1 MVVGHRHDRR
11 PQERARGTAA
21 WSRRDVCGAGVAAL
35 CCSLHAI
42 RAHAEALRTQPIELV
57 PVAPGIFVSQG
68 VYEVTAR
75 SNQGAIAN
83 IGVIL
88 GVKAACVIDTGGCL
102 LWGQRLR
109 EAIRRLT
116 HLPITHV
123 IQTHVH
129 PDHIFGAAAFLPD
142 KPMFIGHAKLPQAM
156 AARQDYYR
164 RQLAEEL
171 GDLAAGSLAIPPTR
185 LVSDDTEIDLGNRVL
200 TITPHPPA
208 HTDNDLS
215 VFDAHTRTLW
225 AGDLL
230 FLERIPALDG
240 SLLGWLAVMEQM
252 RRIQAARVVPGH
264 GPRAADWPSAIEA
277 QVRYLTLL
285 RDQIRRVQRAG
296 GTMEQAVASVG
307 QEERAHW
314 KLFDDYNARNVITA
328 FHELEWE

>member
-1 MVVGHRHDRR
+1 MVVGHRHRDEPCGR
-11 PQERARGTAA
+11 A
-21 WSRRDVCGAGVAAL
+21 WSRRHVCGAGVAAL
-35 CCSLHAI
+35 CCSLAAI
-42 RAHAEALRTQPIELV
+42 RAQAEALRTQPIELTA
-57 PVAPGIFVSQG
+57 VAPGIFVSQG

-75 SNQGAIAN
+75 ANQGAIAN

-88 GVKAACVIDTGGCL
+88 GRAGACVIDTGGCL

-116 HLPITHV
+116 PLPITHV

-142 KPMFIGHAKLPQAM
+142 KPIFLGHSRLPAAM

-171 GDLAAGSLAIPPTR
+171 GDLAAGSRAVLPTR
-185 LVSDDTEIDLGNRVL
+185 LVTGDTEIDLGHRVL

-215 VFDAHTRTLW
+215 VFDAQTRTLW

-252 RRIQAARVVPGH
+252 RKVRAARVVPGH
-264 GPRAADWPSAIEA
+264 GPRTAEWPTALDA
-277 QVRYLTLL
+277 QRRYLASL
-285 RDQIRRVQRAG
+285 RDQIRLVQRQG
-296 GTMEQAVASVG
+296 GTMEQAVATVG
-307 QEERAHW
+307 HDERTRW
-314 KLFDDYNARNVITA
+314 KLFDDYNARNVTTA

>member
-1 MVVGHRHDRR
+1 MVVEHRHRDVGHRPAHG
-11 PQERARGTAA
+11 RAG
-21 WSRRDVCGAGVAAL
+21 WSRRHVCGAGVAAL
-35 CCSLHAI
+35 CCNLHAV

-57 PVAPGIFVSQG
+57 QVAPGIFVSQG

-75 SNQGAIAN
+75 ANQGAIAN
-83 IGVIL
+83 IGVVL
-88 GVKAACVIDTGGCL
+88 GSTGACVIDTGGCL

-109 EAIRRLT
+109 EAVHRLT
-116 HLPITHV
+116 SLPITHV

-142 KPMFIGHAKLPQAM
+142 KPVFLGHSRLPAAM

-171 GDLAAGSLAIPPTR
+171 GDLAAGSVAVPPAR
-185 LVSDDTEIDLGNRVL
+185 LVSSDTEIDLGSRVL
-200 TITPHPPA
+200 RITPHPPA

-215 VFDAHTRTLW
+215 VFDAQTGTLW

-230 FLERIPALDG
+230 FLERVPALDG
-240 SLLGWLAVMEQM
+240 SLVGWLAVMEQM
-252 RRIQAARVVPGH
+252 RKVRAARVVPGH
-264 GPRAADWPSAIEA
+264 GPRTADWPSALDA
-277 QVRYLTLL
+277 QGRYLTLL
-285 RDQIRRVQRAG
+285 RDQIRRMQRQG
-296 GTMEQAVASVG
+296 GTMEQAVTTVG
-307 QEERAHW
+307 REERTRW